1 MKRVLIAL
9 FLVVAQLPVFAA
21 AGDTVSVAK
30 VQEIAAQIKSAYA
43 PDARDDIFDVKID
56 DGERLAL
63 SVETTLPETVDKL
76 KAALAAQNI
85 PAVIKENLLPDASV
99 AGLTYGVANLSVVNN
114 RLVPRNQA
122 ELVTQTLLGTPV
134 RILKRAQGNYLVRT
148 PDNYLSWAPSSGITA
163 MNKADFEEWAK
174 SRKVVYIKEF
184 GHSYSEPSETSMRV
198 SDLVHGVILR
208 SAGVEKGFNK
218 VIYPDKRIGYIP
230 LDNVMDYDQWV
241 SRPDP
246 VAAQILAVGKSMLGV
261 PYLWGG
267 TSIKGVDCSGF
278 TKTCY
283 YLNGI
288 VLPRDASQQAK
299 AGDDVDVFENDTVSI
314 AKCLKNLK
322 AGDLLFF
329 GGKRPGREPSV
340 THTGIY
346 MGDGVF
352 IHSSG
357 LVKIN
362 SMVPG
367 AENYSD
373 LVVNGLVRAKRML
386 SSIGRSKV
394 IRLDNHP
401 YYSSSLADQ

>member
-1 MKRVLIAL
+1 MISVNIGAMAS
-9 FLVVAQLPVFAA
+9 VVDSIQLDRARKIIDEV
-21 AGDTVSVAK
+21 
-30 VQEIAAQIKSAYA
+30 KSIYA
-43 PDARDDIFDVKID
+43 PDARDDIFDATIQNND
-56 DGERLAL
+56 AL
-63 SVETTLPETVDKL
+63 TISLETTLPSVSQVIKS
-76 KAALAAQNI
+76 ALAKENI
-85 PAVIKENLLPDASV
+85 PAMIKENLLPDASV
-99 AGLTYGVANLSVVNN
+99 GDLIYGVANLSVVNH
-114 RLVPRNQA
+114 RLLPRNQA

-134 RILKRAQGNYLVRT
+134 KILKKSQGNYLVRT
-148 PDNYLSWAPSSGITA
+148 PDNYLSWAPSSSITP
-163 MNKADFEEWAK
+163 MNKTDFEEWASSK
-174 SRKVVYIKEF
+174 KVVYIDEF
-184 GHSYSEPSETSMRV
+184 GHSYQNPSKKSARV
-198 SDLVHGVILR
+198 SDLVQGVILKFD
-208 SAGVEKGFNK
+208 GVEEGFNK
-218 VIYPDKRIGYIP
+218 VIYPDRRIGYIP
-230 LDNVMDYDQWV
+230 SDQMMDYDQWA

-246 VAAQILAVGKSMLGV
+246 VATQILDIGKSMLGV

-288 VLPRDASQQAK
+288 VLPRDASQQAR

-314 AKCLKNLK
+314 AKCLSNLK

-329 GGKRPGREPSV
+329 GSKRPGREPSV

-367 AENYSD
+367 TENYTT
-373 LVVNGLVRAKRML
+373 LVVNELVKAKRML

-394 IRLDNHP
+394 MRVDQNP
-401 YYSSSLADQ
+401 YYSLSLTK